1 MSAFTAPASALA
13 PARAQLRT
21 SSASKTLIGARA
33 AAPARRVASAR
44 RAVVTSATATP
55 FDNLKFAPI
64 RESEVSRAMSS
75 RCVRARARFLH
86 PCCSR
91 V

>member
-1 MSAFTAPASALA
+1 MSAFTASASALA
-13 PARAQLRT
+13 PARAAQLRT
-21 SSASKTLIGARA
+21 ASRTLSAVKPMIGA
-33 AAPARRVASAR
+33 AAPARRVAAAR

-55 FDNLKFAPI
+55 FDGLKFAPI

-75 RCVRARARFLH
+75 RCVFLFRG
-86 PCCSR
+86 SITQ